1 MSSTIKYKNKYKLNF
16 QGKLIPESHFYIGLS
31 SGKDSL
37 ALAHYCYKNNYNFS
51 VIHINNKFTEL
62 DDSMELNVIKFC
74 TKFNIKYKII
84 VSEPKNINLTGKEMA
99 CRNTRLDAFRELDSV
114 VCLAHTLSDCVE
126 QHYMNFFRGC
136 EHFYPIPI
144 KTQLEGSNSTIVRP
158 FMLNSREEINNYILE
173 NNLMEFVVEDPLN
186 SDLACRRAWIRHNLI
201 PMVDSLVNPGNGGK
215 QINMLKIV
223 KKKVLEQYKL
233 LVDKK

>member
-1 MSSTIKYKNKYKLNF
+1 
-16 QGKLIPESHFYIGLS
+16 
-31 SGKDSL
+31 
-37 ALAHYCYKNNYNFS
+37 
-51 VIHINNKFTEL
+51 
-62 DDSMELNVIKFC
+62 
-74 TKFNIKYKII
+74 
-84 VSEPKNINLTGKEMA
+84 
-99 CRNTRLDAFRELDSV
+99 
-114 VCLAHTLSDCVE
+114 
-126 QHYMNFFRGC
+126 
-136 EHFYPIPI
+136 
-144 KTQLEGSNSTIVRP
+144 
-158 FMLNSREEINNYILE
+158 MLNSREEINNYISE